1 LDRAFE
7 HFMLSS
13 LGAPSRLHPFHRLN
27 RNEPLMNQQSRN
39 TMPLLDGNTLGDLI
53 HAYARARW
61 GGGGESA
68 DDIGVRL
75 GRDLRHRIDVLGSD
89 AERLLTAD
97 PADVLTRLEALEKEA
112 MLEDASASSRAVK
125 VHARG
130 EVSAGDPGKAPTR
143 DHRARFGKSR
153 ESAGPVGRRRRPQ
166 RG

>member
-1 LDRAFE
+1 
-7 HFMLSS
+7 
-13 LGAPSRLHPFHRLN
+13 
-27 RNEPLMNQQSRN
+27 
-39 TMPLLDGNTLGDLI
+39 MPLLDGNTLGDLI

-68 DDIGVRL
+68 DDLGVRL

-112 MLEDASASSRAVK
+112 MLEDASASSRAAK

-130 EVSAGDPGKAPTR
+130 EVRMEDQAKAPAR
-143 DHRARFGKSR
+143 DHRARFGKPR
-153 ESAGPVGRRRRPQ
+153 ELAGGPVGRRRRPQ